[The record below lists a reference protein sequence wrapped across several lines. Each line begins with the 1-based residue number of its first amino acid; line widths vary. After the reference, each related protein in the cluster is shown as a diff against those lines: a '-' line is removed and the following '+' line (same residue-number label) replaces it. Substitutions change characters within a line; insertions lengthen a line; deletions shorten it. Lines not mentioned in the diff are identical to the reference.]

1 MKKLLIGVL
10 VVAVLAGISF
20 GSFLY
25 GKQYENS
32 KSGATYNAGYDKGHG
47 VGFANGLESASA
59 STVSIEEY
67 NALEKDY
74 NELLTKVRAYNNQSR
89 QNIICNS
96 HTYGIDGSYTSTN
109 CY

>member
-10 VVAVLAGISF
+10 VVAMLAGVSF

-32 KSGATYNAGYDKGHG
+32 KSDATYNAGYDKGHG
-47 VGFANGLESASA
+47 VGFADGLESASV

-67 NALEKDY
+67 NALENDY
-74 NELLTKVRAYNNQSR
+74 NELLAKVQSNNNQSR
-89 QNIICNS
+89 QNITCNS
-96 HTYGIDGSYTSTN
+96 HTYGIDSSYTSTN